1 MRRSIF
7 DEMFEIQ
14 FFGELKEMQK
24 SNPLEF
30 QRKMENSNFG
40 NAIYARRDFLYQ
52 IKKVLE
58 ELDVGEVERKYLRR
72 LQYLLKALNEPRPII
87 PIEIK
92 EAIDSLPRHNIFFI
106 IDKLKE
112 NKKYKDWI
120 NNNPKDFI
128 NACLYG
134 CYSSKEDKDKD
145 SLFYV
150 IYKRKNIQSSKIY
163 PFLRNLDSESVLVKK
178 NGSLSFRPIN
188 EIREGILKVI
198 EYSFTLSELQD
209 NGYYENEDYIV
220 YPVGES
226 IDKVLNSL
234 YIPPIESVEYD
245 NMESNYLGLIKS
257 DIYKFHID
265 TPYKEIKVIDRCCF
279 EDVMNNISDF
289 TLTNLSSQIGREEA
303 FQYSSRFFK
312 YLLDNNVYTKDL
324 EEYLED
330 IED

>member
-1 MRRSIF
+1 MIDRYDI
-7 DEMFEIQ
+7 DY
-14 FFGELKEMQK
+14 KK
-24 SNPLEF
+24 NTTYP
-30 QRKMENSNFG
+30 
-40 NAIYARRDFLYQ
+40 NAIYTRRDFLYQ

-72 LQYLLKALNEPRPII
+72 LQYLLKALNEPNPIV
-87 PIEIK
+87 PAEIK

-112 NKKYKDWI
+112 NKEFEDWI

-134 CYSSKEDKDKD
+134 CYSSQEDKDKD
-145 SLFYV
+145 SLFAV
-150 IYKRKNIQSSKIY
+150 IYERKNIQSSKTY
-163 PFLRNLDSESVLVKK
+163 PFLRDLDSYSVLVKK

-188 EIREGILKVI
+188 EIREDIFKVI
-198 EYSFTLSELQD
+198 EYTFTLTELQD
-209 NGYYENEDYIV
+209 KGYYENEDYKCC
-220 YPVGES
+220 PVGES

-245 NMESNYLGLIKS
+245 NMKPNYLRLIES
-257 DIYKFHID
+257 DIYCFHID
-265 TPYKEIKVIDRCCF
+265 TTYEDIKEIDKFYF
-279 EDVMNNISDF
+279 EDTLNNISDF
-289 TLTNLSSQIGREEA
+289 TLTNLSSQIKTVEV
-303 FQYSSRFFK
+303 FSYSSRFFK

-324 EEYLED
+324 ED